1 MPSRYRSGGLGKA
14 NLFDTNVKA
23 TQIDEDIFTDQEVL
37 TSIAD
42 NDLVLLLDVS
52 EDPDEIKYM
61 TKANLIAGL
70 PTLTG
75 STNNTVVTVTGGS
88 AIAGEA
94 NLLFDGTIL
103 TNDGGEIDIDISSGD
118 PHLSFQI
125 GGTDEFTIGVDDS
138 DSDIFKIDTGGAVG
152 GATKLSIDTS
162 GNVIIAGGLTTGST
176 SFVNSSGVI
185 QVASQ
190 TNITGVGTIST
201 GVWQGTAIASAYLD
215 SDTAHLSGTQTISGV
230 KTFSSGFA
238 RGSDAEGD
246 ILYSNG
252 TAYVRL
258 ARGSDDQV
266 LTLASGVPSWATP
279 TVGDITGVT
288 AGVGLSGGGTTG
300 ALTLTLDLSELSD
313 VTPANGDKLSTLDS
327 DGANEQLTTVASLAT
342 LFAGTGLTASSSVIG
357 INTSQAIT
365 ALTGGDLTIYED
377 ANNADVSLKMGT
389 SATESLSIEVL
400 NGGSNKT
407 AEEVRITTATA
418 SATAN
423 HGKIAIYIDGAEI
436 LDIDDGG
443 IDMASGMTV
452 ALNGTDI
459 ASASGANTAL
469 TSIYNTSLKMGR
481 DSENLIDFATTD
493 NKIILRVN
501 NVDEVELVENAL
513 SPVTSDGVALGT
525 GSLMWSDLFLASA
538 SVVNFN
544 NGDVILTHA
553 SNTLTLTGGDF
564 VIGVDDTGHDVKFFG
579 ASAGAYMEWDESADQ
594 LRIMGASAD
603 ATTSTGKLLLATS
616 LTDINANDV
625 IGKVDFQAPHEAG
638 GTDAI
643 TVAAS
648 IQAIAQDTFS
658 SSVNATDLVFYT
670 GHSEAATEKF
680 RFTSQGEIG
689 VGGTNY
695 GTDGQVLTSGGA
707 GAAPAWEDASGGGT
721 IDFVASGAIA
731 NGDAVTLNSNG
742 TITACDTATVTTTAA
757 TFGTVTASNK
767 FTTNTCNTLLAV
779 WEDNA
784 NKVVFVWRDESDS
797 NKGKSVVG
805 TVSGDT
811 ISYGSIAEVDDGQI
825 RFHGI
830 CFDSSN
836 NRVVAS
842 YYDSDNSNQG
852 TAIVGTVSGTS
863 ISWGTAVIYNSGLTY
878 DAAVVFDSNSNK
890 VVIAARDAGSGN
902 AWGIVGTV
910 SGTGISFGSESS
922 AFESGN
928 TYYLNGTFDS
938 NLNKV
943 VIAFSDEN
951 NSSYGT
957 SVVGTVSGTD
967 ITFGSQVIFESARAD
982 YIGLAF
988 DSDLNKVVITY
999 QDTGN
1004 SNHGTAIVGTVSG
1017 TSISYGT
1024 AVVFA
1029 AASSA
1034 RMSYGTVYD
1043 TNIDKVIVVF
1053 SDAANSGYP
1062 TGVIGTVSGT
1072 SISFSSETTFES
1084 AYNIHPSTVF
1094 DSTNNKLI
1102 IGQAGNSTV
1111 DGAAIVATPTAGTSS
1126 TTYATD
1132 NYIGVAAAA
1141 ISDTATGSVNVIG
1154 SVNESL
1160 TSLTVN
1166 ATYYL
1171 QSNGTI
1177 ATTATDREIGRA
1189 IASTKLYLT
1198 EARKATGGGW
1208 TYIGSTGELDDV
1220 ADVEFTAMGT
1230 AATSKASSIAYALK
1244 SGLYDHYAI
1253 VFQNVVPASDGQ
1265 HVKMWLSKTASGT
1278 AAYDDTSNVYRYG
1291 TSQATYMYVGNS
1303 IGSAANEY
1311 GITGIVYLHAP
1322 HRAEYTFV
1330 GMSGL
1335 LNQNSSNSVN
1345 TVAGSLGATTYASYL
1360 YQDTTAVTGFKIE
1373 SGSGNIESG
1382 EIVLYGLK
1390 NA

>member
-23 TQIDEDIFTDQEVL
+23 TQIDEDIFTDKEVL
-37 TSIAD
+37 SSIAD
-42 NDLVLLLDVS
+42 DDLVLLLDVS

-61 TKANLIAGL
+61 TKSNFVSGL
-70 PTLTG
+70 TVLTG
-75 STNNTVVTVTGGS
+75 STDNTVVTVTGAN
-88 AIAGEA
+88 AISGES

-138 DSDIFKIDTGGAVG
+138 DSDIFKIDTGGTVG

-201 GVWQGTAIASAYLD
+201 GTWQGTAIASAYLD
-215 SDTAHLSGTQTISGV
+215 SDTAHLTGTQTFSGV

-252 TAYVRL
+252 SAYVRL

-300 ALTLTLDLSELSD
+300 GVTLTLDLSELSD
-313 VTPANGDKLSTLDS
+313 VTPADGDKLATIDS
-327 DGANEQLTTVASLAT
+327 DGSTEQLTTVASLAT

-357 INTSQAIT
+357 VDASQAIT

-400 NGGSNKT
+400 NGGANKT

-418 SATAN
+418 SSTAN

-459 ASASGANTAL
+459 ESASGANTAL

-525 GSLMWSDLFLASA
+525 GSLMWSDLFVASGA
-538 SVVNFN
+538 VVNFN
-544 NGDVILTHA
+544 NGDVLLTHA

-579 ASAGAYMEWDESADQ
+579 ASAGAYMLYDQSEDQ
-594 LRIMGASAD
+594 LVVMGASAD

-625 IGKVDFQAPHEAG
+625 IGKIDFQAPHEGG

-648 IQAIAQDTFS
+648 IQAIAQGTFS

-689 VGGTNY
+689 IGGANY

-707 GAAPAWEDASGGGT
+707 GAAPAWEDAAGGGGT
-721 IDFVASGAIA
+721 QDFEADGAISDGALVSIKTDGTVEAVANAAYTFGNVSPRHEMADHSGARLRSA
-731 NGDAVTLNSNG
+731 LD
-742 TITACDTATVTTTAA
+742 TTT
-757 TFGTVTASNK
+757 NQI
-767 FTTNTCNTLLAV
+767 
-779 WEDNA
+779 
-784 NKVVFVWRDESDS
+784 VFVWENDDDSDAATSCVGRIVGDGMVFGDLVEFTSNAINPHNMCYDS
-797 NKGKSVVG
+797 NTDRVVVSYRDGGNSSYGTAVVG
-805 TVSGDT
+805 T
-811 ISYGSIAEVDDGQI
+811 IDGLRI
-825 RFHGI
+825 TWGTP
-830 CFDSSN
+830 
-836 NRVVAS
+836 VV
-842 YYDSDNSNQG
+842 YDSG
-852 TAIVGTVSGTS
+852 YTA
-863 ISWGTAVIYNSGLTY
+863 
-878 DAAVVFDSNSNK
+878 DAGVVFDSNSNK
-890 VVIAARDAGSGN
+890 VVIGFRNYGGDGDAKGIVGTVSGTAISFGSASSAFESGTTYYMTGTFDSNSNKVIFAFNDENNSQYGTAVVGTVSSTDVTFGSQAVFESARVDWVSCTFDSDLNKVVISYHDSGN
-902 AWGIVGTV
+902 SGYGTAVVGTV
-910 SGTGISFGSESS
+910 SGTGISFG
-922 AFESGN
+922 
-928 TYYLNGTFDS
+928 TP
-938 NLNKV
+938 
-943 VIAFSDEN
+943 
-951 NSSYGT
+951 
-957 SVVGTVSGTD
+957 
-967 ITFGSQVIFESARAD
+967 
-982 YIGLAF
+982 
-988 DSDLNKVVITY
+988 
-999 QDTGN
+999 
-1004 SNHGTAIVGTVSG
+1004 
-1017 TSISYGT
+1017 
-1024 AVVFA
+1024 VVFA
-1029 AASSA
+1029 SQNTQRVES
-1034 RMSYGTVYD
+1034 TYD
-1043 TNIDKVIVVF
+1043 TDINKVIITY
-1053 SDAANSGYP
+1053 SDAGSGGELHG
-1062 TGVIGTVSGT
+1062 TIGTVSGT
-1072 SISFSSETTFES
+1072 SISFSADQTLDSGS
-1084 AYNIHPSTVF
+1084 YNIYPTVQYVAEYDKIVIGHANGNATTGRVSAMVTEAF
-1094 DSTNNKLI
+1094 SLGVTNYVGIAK
-1102 IGQAGNSTV
+1102 
-1111 DGAAIVATPTAGTSS
+1111 
-1126 TTYATD
+1126 
-1132 NYIGVAAAA
+1132 AA
-1141 ISDTATGSVNVIG
+1141 ISDGATGTVNIVG
-1154 SVNESL
+1154 SVDDSQS
-1160 TSLTVN
+1160 SLTVGSV
-1166 ATYYL
+1166 YYL
-1171 QSNGTI
+1171 QDNATI
-1177 ATTATDREIGRA
+1177 STTYKKGREIGRA
-1189 IASTKLYLT
+1189 LSATNLLLT
-1198 EARKATGGGW
+1198 N
-1208 TYIGSTGELDDV
+1208 GSIQT
-1220 ADVEFTAMGT
+1220 
-1230 AATSKASSIAYALK
+1230 
-1244 SGLYDHYAI
+1244 
-1253 VFQNVVPASDGQ
+1253 
-1265 HVKMWLSKTASGT
+1265 
-1278 AAYDDTSNVYRYG
+1278 
-1291 TSQATYMYVGNS
+1291 
-1303 IGSAANEY
+1303 
-1311 GITGIVYLHAP
+1311 
-1322 HRAEYTFV
+1322 
-1330 GMSGL
+1330 
-1335 LNQNSSNSVN
+1335 
-1345 TVAGSLGATTYASYL
+1345 
-1360 YQDTTAVTGFKIE
+1360 
-1373 SGSGNIESG
+1373 
-1382 EIVLYGLK
+1382 
-1390 NA
+1390 

>member
-42 NDLVLLLDVS
+42 NDLILLLDVS

-61 TKANLIAGL
+61 TKANLISGL

-75 STNNTVVTVTGGS
+75 TTNNTVVTVTGAS

-138 DSDIFKIDTGGAVG
+138 DSDIFKIDTGGTVG

-300 ALTLTLDLSELSD
+300 GVTLTLDLSELSD

-357 INTSQAIT
+357 VNTSQAIT
-365 ALTGGDLTIYED
+365 TLTGGDLTIYED

-418 SATAN
+418 SGTAN

-459 ASASGANTAL
+459 VSASGANTAI

-544 NGDVILTHA
+544 NGDVVLTHA

-689 VGGTNY
+689 IGGTNY

-707 GAAPAWEDASGGGT
+707 GAAAAWEDAGGGGT
-721 IDFVASGAIA
+721 LDFVADGAIA
-731 NGDAVTLNSNG
+731 NGDAVALNSDG
-742 TITACDTATVTTTAA
+742 TISPCDDATVTTTQG
-757 TFGTVTASNK
+757 FGTVTASNK

-811 ISYGSIAEVDDGQI
+811 ISYGSVAEVDDGQI

-836 NRVVAS
+836 NKVVAS

-863 ISWGTAVIYNSGLTY
+863 ISWGTAVIYNTGATY

-890 VVIAARDAGSGN
+890 VVIGARDAGSGN

-982 YIGLAF
+982 YIGLTF

-1034 RMSYGTVYD
+1034 RMAYGTVYD
-1043 TNIDKVIVVF
+1043 TNINKVIVVF
-1053 SDAANSGYP
+1053 SDAANSSYP
-1062 TGVIGTVSGT
+1062 TGVIGAVSGT
-1072 SISFSSETTFES
+1072 TITFSSETTFES

-1111 DGAAIVATPTAGTSS
+1111 DGAALVVGPPVYTQV
-1126 TTYATD
+1126 TTYNTT
-1132 NYIGVAAAA
+1132 NFIGVAAAA
-1141 ISDTATGSVNVIG
+1141 ISDTATGSINIMG

-1160 TSLTVN
+1160 TSLTVG
-1166 ATYYL
+1166 AKYYL
-1171 QSNGTI
+1171 QVNGTI
-1177 ATTATDREIGRA
+1177 ATTATDKEIGRA
-1189 IASTKLYLT
+1189 IASTKLLIT
-1198 EARKATGGGW
+1198 KAQAASGGGMNF
-1208 TYIGSTGELDDV
+1208 IASSGALSGV
-1220 ADVEFTAMGT
+1220 ASVEFTQFN
-1230 AATSKASSIAYALK
+1230 SS
-1244 SGLYDHYAI
+1244 LYDHY
-1253 VFQNVVPASDGQ
+1253 VFWIQHIHGVSDDVFLMAHSSTDGGNNYSTTNGDY
-1265 HVKMWLSKTASGT
+1265 HYNGSSDATGFYINTHGLGNAAAEYGISGRFELYAPHDANNFT
-1278 AAYDDTSNVYRYG
+1278 YG
-1291 TSQATYMYVGNS
+1291 TSF
-1303 IGSAANEY
+1303 
-1311 GITGIVYLHAP
+1311 ITQMNTNG
-1322 HRAEYTFV
+1322 T
-1330 GMSGL
+1330 
-1335 LNQNSSNSVN
+1335 VN
-1345 TVAGSLGATTYASYL
+1345 TRVGDATSGGARLAAEDVDAI
-1360 YQDTTAVTGFKIE
+1360 QFKFT
-1373 SGSGNIESG
+1373 SGNIQTG
-1382 EIVLYGLK
+1382 EIVMYGIK
-1390 NA
+1390 SV